1 MCVRV
6 CMYVYRRM
14 WHGPLCVRVVMAAN
28 KAAIQWQQIGIL
40 LAQPFPA
47 HPHRTPLNLPL
58 IWLVLRAYVIIKMS
72 VENF

>member
-1 MCVRV
+1 
-6 CMYVYRRM
+6 
-14 WHGPLCVRVVMAAN
+14 MAAN